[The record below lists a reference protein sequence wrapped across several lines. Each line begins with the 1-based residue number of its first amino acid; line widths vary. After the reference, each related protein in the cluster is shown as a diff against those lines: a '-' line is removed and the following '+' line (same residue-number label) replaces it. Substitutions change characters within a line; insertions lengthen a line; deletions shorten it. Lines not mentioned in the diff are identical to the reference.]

1 MNIHSSARTSPA
13 GRALL
18 VRRVQQECWSVVE
31 AAEAA
36 GVSTRTAH
44 KWLRRFEED
53 GPSGL
58 LDRSSRP
65 LRSPTR
71 VPKGWQELVIEL
83 RRSRMTGAQIAKDLR
98 LPRSTVARILS
109 RAGLGRLKYL
119 DPPVPIV
126 RYEWD
131 RPGDLI
137 HLDVKKLGRF
147 TRVGHRISGTRDGY
161 TWGRGAGWEYA
172 HVCIDDH
179 SRLAYV
185 EVLED
190 EKGPTTV
197 AFLKRALEWFAERG
211 VRVRRVMSDN
221 GTNYRSIVFRTAL
234 TRLRLK
240 HIRTKPYTPRTNGKA
255 ERFIQTMLREWAYAR
270 PYCTSA
276 RRRTALTPWLRR
288 YNERRPHGGIGG
300 APPITRLKEAA

>member
-1 MNIHSSARTSPA
+1 
-13 GRALL
+13 L
-18 VRRVQQECWSVVE
+18 VRRIQQECWSVVE

-36 GVSTRTAH
+36 GVSTRTAF
-44 KWLRRFEED
+44 KWLRRFDED
-53 GPSGL
+53 GPTGL

-65 LRSPTR
+65 LRSPTQI
-71 VPKGWQELVIEL
+71 PKGWQDLVVEL
-83 RRSRMTGAQIAKDLR
+83 RRSKMTGEQIAKNLR

-119 DPPVPIV
+119 EPTVPVI

-147 TRVGHRISGTRDGY
+147 TRVGHRITGCRVKQSNTRGV
-161 TWGRGAGWEYA
+161 GWEFV

-179 SRLAYV
+179 TRLAYV
-185 EVLED
+185 EILED

-197 AFLKRALEWFAERG
+197 GFLRRALAWFAG
-211 VRVRRVMSDN
+211 HAVQVRRVMTDN
-221 GTNYRSIVFRTAL
+221 GSNYKSLVFRAAIAQ
-234 TRLRLK
+234 LRLK
-240 HIRTKPYTPRTNGKA
+240 HVRTKPYTPRTNGKA

-270 PYCTSA
+270 PYRTSA
-276 RRRTALTPWLRR
+276 LRRAGLAPWLRR